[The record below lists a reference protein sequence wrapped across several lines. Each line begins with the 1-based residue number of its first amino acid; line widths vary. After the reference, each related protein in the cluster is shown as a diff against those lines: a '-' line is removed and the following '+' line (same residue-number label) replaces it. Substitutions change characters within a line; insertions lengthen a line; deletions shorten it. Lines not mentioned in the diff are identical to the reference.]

1 MDPSLRASDEEYV
14 GFLEELWDAGMQG
27 SWSPGD
33 PVTVWATCSLLPGE
47 KNAFFSFARL
57 AGSAPVR
64 LNPPGLLKH
73 HASPTSG
80 GSAVRSIAAVASS
93 SIAAI
98 GAAQQ
103 GIGEGLPQAPAGK
116 KSAAAPE
123 RPPSHHHRP
132 TLYHLQ
138 LTHTVPS
145 SSPVRGIRA
154 RVGTLSGRRRLAGT
168 AAARAPRARH
178 ARRASLFV

>member
-1 MDPSLRASDEEYV
+1 MWNKLILKYCILAGESRTSHHNAYLGRHREDRLQKDAHVFLELRARI
-14 GFLEELWDAGMQG
+14 FLRN
-27 SWSPGD
+27 
-33 PVTVWATCSLLPGE
+33 VTRE
-47 KNAFFSFARL
+47 KKR
-57 AGSAPVR
+57 R
-64 LNPPGLLKH
+64 
-73 HASPTSG
+73 
-80 GSAVRSIAAVASS
+80 
-93 SIAAI
+93 
-98 GAAQQ
+98 
-103 GIGEGLPQAPAGK
+103 
-116 KSAAAPE
+116 

-178 ARRASLFV
+178 ARRASLLF

>member
-1 MDPSLRASDEEYV
+1 MAATAHYVEQTKSGGVLLLLDNEKAYDRVKIPFLLDTLRAF
-14 GFLEELWDAGMQG
+14 GFPE
-27 SWSPGD
+27 
-33 PVTVWATCSLLPGE
+33 
-47 KNAFFSFARL
+47 AFIRLISIMYTGLRTGRRDWHRRAR
-57 AGSAPVR
+57 
-64 LNPPGLLKH
+64 
-73 HASPTSG
+73 
-80 GSAVRSIAAVASS
+80 
-93 SIAAI
+93 
-98 GAAQQ
+98 AQ
-103 GIGEGLPQAPAGK
+103 
-116 KSAAAPE
+116 

-178 ARRASLFV
+178 ARRASLLF